1 MPSIGRVALAACIAA
16 STLVPAAAFATGGEG
31 EAWPAFTESSACGAQ
46 RITTPHSPYMGWLNR
61 SFVLRG
67 EYGAYFGR
75 TVQDVFNALVRW
87 PIPGSTEVL
96 AVHPAVVPALDTAA
110 ASIQTAYDDGDT
122 YTIDNRTTYS
132 TAARTIGGSIR
143 ISRHTYGIA
152 FDFNAS
158 RNPHRGDNRL
168 ITDMPAFWVDSF
180 LDAGFC
186 WGGLWVGSKDA
197 MHYAWQGPAFSG
209 YDEIPLPLPPLTE
222 RQAFGGPDVLVP
234 VVPRPLNGT
243 FETLLADVDGN
254 GAADVVRIVRTGGD
268 VMIDTSVASRRH
280 NACSARRSIV
290 PSLGQEAS
298 DAHTLGFGD
307 WDGRGG
313 NDLWLVTDDDGSLR
327 LVVRWAFG
335 GYTAETAARTE
346 VPTPSDDAWVTTGD
360 FDVDGALD
368 LFIVDDGTVSVWAID
383 PMTGD
388 STQLLSTP
396 DPFPGADTYF
406 LGDVDLDNRPDLWAL
421 SGSTVSI
428 ATAASDYGSIDDTQQ
443 VTGIPASVIDVVASD
458 YDGDGRPDLVTF
470 DGFTKRV
477 WLGNTPLPDD
487 LPHEVWFEF
496 EEPECAEN
504 EATWNRDELRFSAST
519 WSASGSYEWRSLHG
533 LSVGCD
539 PSEESCVPEP
549 TTRRTFAEYIAW
561 IDGLPPASTDPDI
574 AAPRAAAIAG
584 YRLPCALD
592 DEECWDG
599 PMSRAESSLFYG
611 RFLADRHGNAP
622 EPHRWVSVVPYPVET
637 LLPD

>member
-16 STLVPAAAFATGGEG
+16 STLVPTAALATGGEG

-46 RITTPHSPYMGWLNR
+46 RITTPHAPSSGWLSR

-75 TVQDVFNALVRW
+75 TVQDVFSALERW
-87 PIPGSTEVL
+87 PVPGSTEVL
-96 AVHPAVVPALDTAA
+96 AVHPAVVPALDEAA
-110 ASIQTAYDDGDT
+110 ASIESAFDDGET
-122 YTIDNRTTYS
+122 YAIDNRTTYS

-143 ISRHTYGIA
+143 LSRHTYGIA

-158 RNPHRGDNRL
+158 RNPYRGDNRL

-197 MHYAWQGPAFSG
+197 MHFAWQGPAFSG
-209 YDEIPLPLPPLTE
+209 YDEIPLPLPPLT
-222 RQAFGGPDVLVP
+222 QPQPFGAPDVMVT
-234 VVPRPLNGT
+234 VVPRPLDGT

-254 GAADVVRIVRTGGD
+254 GAADVVRIVRTGAD
-268 VMIDTSVASRRH
+268 VMIDNSVASRRH

-290 PSLGQEAS
+290 PSLGQAAS
-298 DAHTLGFGD
+298 GAHTIGFGD

-313 NDLWLVTDDDGSLR
+313 NDLWLVTDDEGSLQ

-335 GYTAETAARTE
+335 GYTAETAARTG
-346 VPTPSDDAWVTTGD
+346 VPTPSAEAWVTTGD

-368 LFIVDDGTVSVWAID
+368 LFVVDDGIVSVWAID

-388 STQLLSTP
+388 TTKLLSTP
-396 DPFPGADTYF
+396 DPFPGVDTYF

-421 SGSTVSI
+421 SGSTVSV
-428 ATAASDYGSIDDTQQ
+428 ATAVSDYATVDESQQ
-443 VTGIPASVIDVVASD
+443 VTGLPARVVDVVASD

-487 LPHEVWFEF
+487 LAHEVWFEF
-496 EEPECAEN
+496 EDPECAED
-504 EATWNRDELRFSAST
+504 EVTWNRDELRFSAST
-519 WSASGSYEWRSLHG
+519 WSATGSYEWRSEHG
-533 LSVGCD
+533 FSVGCD
-539 PSEESCVPEP
+539 PSEESCAPEP

-584 YRLPCALD
+584 YRLPCAID
-592 DEECWDG
+592 DEQCWDE
-599 PMSRAESSLFYG
+599 PMPRAESSLFYG
-611 RFLADRHGNAP
+611 RFLADRHGNTP
-622 EPHRWVSVVPYPVET
+622 EPHRWVSIVPYPVET

>member
-16 STLVPAAAFATGGEG
+16 STLVPVAALATGGEG
-31 EAWPAFTESSACGAQ
+31 ETWPAFTESSACGAQ
-46 RITTPHSPYMGWLNR
+46 RITTPHAPSTGWLNR

-75 TVQDVFNALVRW
+75 TVQDVFSALVRW
-87 PIPGSTEVL
+87 PVPGSTEVL
-96 AVHPAVVPALDTAA
+96 AVHPAVVPALDDAA
-110 ASIQTAYDDGDT
+110 ASIESAFDAGET
-122 YTIDNRTTYS
+122 YEIDNRTTYS
-132 TAARTIGGSIR
+132 TAARTIGGTIR
-143 ISRHTYGIA
+143 LSRHTYGIA

-222 RQAFGGPDVLVP
+222 PLALGRPDVLVP
-234 VVPRPLNGT
+234 VVPRPLAGT
-243 FETLLADVDGN
+243 FETQLADVDGN
-254 GAADVVRIVRTGGD
+254 GAADVVRIVRTGTD
-268 VMIDTSVASRRH
+268 IVIDTSVASRRH

-290 PSLGQEAS
+290 PSLGQAAS
-298 DAHTLGFGD
+298 DAHTIGFGD

-335 GYTAETAARTE
+335 GYTAETAALTG
-346 VPTPSDDAWVTTGD
+346 VPTPSADAWVTTGD

-368 LFIVDDGTVSVWAID
+368 LFVVDNGIVSVWAID

-388 STQLLSTP
+388 TTRLLSAP
-396 DPFPGADTYF
+396 DSFPDADAYF
-406 LGDVDLDNRPDLWAL
+406 LGDVDLDNRPDLWAM

-428 ATAASDYGSIDDTQQ
+428 STAASGYASVDESQQ
-443 VTGIPASVIDVVASD
+443 VTGVPDSVIDMVASD

-487 LPHEVWFEF
+487 LAHEVWFEF
-496 EEPECAEN
+496 EDPECAED
-504 EATWNRDELRFSAST
+504 EATWNRDELRLSAST
-519 WSASGSYEWRSLHG
+519 WSATGSYEWRSLHG
-533 LSVGCD
+533 FSVGCD
-539 PSEESCVPEP
+539 PSEDSCVPEP

-561 IDGLPPASTDPDI
+561 IDGLPPASTNPEI

-584 YRLPCALD
+584 YRLPCAID
-592 DEECWDG
+592 DQQCWDE
-599 PMSRAESSLFYG
+599 PMPRVESALFYG
-611 RFLADRHGNAP
+611 RFLADRHGNNP